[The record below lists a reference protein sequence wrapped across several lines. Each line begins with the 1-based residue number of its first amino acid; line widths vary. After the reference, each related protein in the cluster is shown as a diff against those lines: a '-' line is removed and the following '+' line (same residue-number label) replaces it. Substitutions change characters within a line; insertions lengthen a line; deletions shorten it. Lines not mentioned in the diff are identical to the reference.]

1 MAILITVYPFESQV
15 LLIMADCRRLA
26 DGNSSQIR
34 IYGQAEVWWR
44 LPEDGMRELW
54 QNPEISRPQFSLI
67 YRKAKSYSALHGIV
81 LSACPDRAVACTAYV
96 DVTQIRQ
103 LRKD

>member
-1 MAILITVYPFESQV
+1 MASPMLSAMHKTRASLV
-15 LLIMADCRRLA
+15 
-26 DGNSSQIR
+26 
-34 IYGQAEVWWR
+34 AER
-44 LPEDGMRELW
+44 TQRAQGAARAAGG
-54 QNPEISRPQFSLI
+54 FF
-67 YRKAKSYSALHGIV
+67 AAALHGIV